1 MEWTDPLK
9 SQQIQF
15 IERLQAGAE
24 NLLRCKLSGIHG
36 EIKVISS
43 SNLKQLREYCW
54 EMAEK
59 YKKEHPRQVFIN
71 HMKGKLGEEVVKECL
86 ANLVDKVNYQILP
99 SGDGKVD
106 LFLNS
111 KANIGIQV
119 KTRCSDIDKVYW
131 SITPDELQKNKVI
144 ACVLIPEKQ
153 KDFDEF
159 RSEYYP
165 IMGGFLPT
173 EIIRKQISE
182 NSLGWEENNENK
194 SVELKIYDLL
204 YSGGLRSYLEK
215 LNSQTL
221 DEINLV
227 HLKSEK
233 WEFVDCLSFIPASRI
248 RCIDLHPK
256 ENILA
261 SGGDDY
267 EIKIWDLKTKSCLFN
282 HKRYYYNNDLGDIK
296 ELKFSSDG
304 KFIITTGHV
313 SGSKSIKPEEQK
325 KIQVLDWE
333 TGIII
338 CSLPSLTRFEYSF
351 SVAVCPNT
359 NILAYDVKNKIQL
372 YDFHAKQFLNIL
384 EGHNQSVKTITF
396 SPDSKILASG
406 SGDGEIKTW
415 NWETGKSSD
424 LNFQHLKAVN
434 KVVISPN
441 SKILASGSD
450 DGTIA
455 LFRFTDRKVYLEFN
469 AHSDSVNTIS
479 FSPDSL
485 ILASGGKDNSIKL
498 WHVKTGEL
506 IETIQAAAITEKD
519 WEKEIFSIIF
529 SPDSQLLL
537 ASVGVGQIKI
547 WQRF

>member
-9 SQQIQF
+9 SQQIEF
-15 IERLQAGAE
+15 IERLQAGTE
-24 NLLRCKLSGIHG
+24 NLLDCKLSGKHG
-36 EIKVISS
+36 EIKSISL

-54 EMAEK
+54 EMAKK
-59 YKKEHPRQVFIN
+59 YKKGDPRQVFIN

-86 ANLVDKVNYQILP
+86 ATLVDQVNYQILL

-106 LFLNS
+106 LFLKS
-111 KANIGIQV
+111 EASIGIQV
-119 KTRCSDIDKVYW
+119 KTRCSDIDSDIDIDKVYW
-131 SITPDELQKNKVI
+131 SISLDELQKNKVT
-144 ACVLIPEKQ
+144 
-153 KDFDEF
+153 
-159 RSEYYP
+159 EYYS
-165 IMGGFLPT
+165 IMAGFLPT
-173 EIIRKQISE
+173 EIIRKQINE
-182 NSLGWEENNENK
+182 NPLGWEENNENK

-325 KIQVLDWE
+325 KIQVLDWK

-406 SGDGEIKTW
+406 SDDGEIKIW

-441 SKILASGSD
+441 SQILASGSD

-479 FSPDSL
+479 FSPDGL

-519 WEKEIFSIIF
+519 WEKEVFSIVF
-529 SPDSQLLL
+529 SPDSQFLL